1 MGVVGSIRKVTLDGV
16 TFAAMASANIKEIGS
31 AYLNDAIPTSGKNVR
46 KMTKRA
52 DIREGIELALNGA
65 ERDYVS
71 ALADRTDNFP
81 MSYETASGDVYRTV
95 GWIEF
100 ESMET
105 EEGKATI
112 KMIPEDKWESFLA

>member
-71 ALADRTDNFP
+71 ALADRIDNFP

>member
-31 AYLNDAIPTSGKNVR
+31 SYLNDAIPTSGKNVR